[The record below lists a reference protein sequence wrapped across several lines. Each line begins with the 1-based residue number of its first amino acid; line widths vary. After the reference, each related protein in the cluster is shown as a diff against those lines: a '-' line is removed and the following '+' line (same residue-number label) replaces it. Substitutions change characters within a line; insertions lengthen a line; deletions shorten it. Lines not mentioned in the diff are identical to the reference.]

1 MEENNRKSFLEEL
14 IENVKK
20 ALELEKKLDKEIEQ
34 AQTRK
39 IG

>member
-14 IENVKK
+14 IKNVKK
-20 ALELEKKLDKEIEQ
+20 ALELEKELDKQIEQ